1 MKYSIRNFLLV
12 FILSL
17 TVFIAAAFFC
27 VNYVEGFMDEMF
39 GAAKPI
45 ETGEVPSTAP
55 DTSVPPETSEGGSV
69 EKKDS
74 LSFLLIG
81 KDDTFGNADMMLLVK
96 IDKLSKTIMMTSI
109 PADSRVFFDG
119 EYKRL
124 CTALSTHDEAFL
136 AGKVRAMTGINVDY
150 YISVNSKG
158 FIEIIDAIGGIS
170 YYVQQDMY
178 YSDPLQDLKI
188 DLKRGQQTLYGK
200 EALDLLRFKGYA
212 SGDTSRTAVQRKF
225 IAAFFQAFFKPENA
239 TKLPEIISVLYNNI
253 NTSFNSQTLIANSDI
268 IFSLSEY
275 TVKDIAYPGSSFT
288 ENDVT
293 YFTPNVE
300 KALELYTPYR

>member
-27 VNYVEGFMDEMF
+27 VSYVEGFMGEMF

-45 ETGEVPSTAP
+45 ETGEDPGNVPGPDLPP
-55 DTSVPPETSEGGSV
+55 DTSADAPT

-74 LSFLLIG
+74 ISFLLIG

-96 IDKLSKTIMMTSI
+96 IDKLTKNIMMTSI

-119 EYKRL
+119 NYKRL
-124 CTALSTHDEAFL
+124 CTALSTHDESFL
-136 AGKVRAMTGINVDY
+136 AGKVRAMTGINVDF
-150 YISVNSKG
+150 YISMNSKG
-158 FIEIIDAIGGIS
+158 FIEIIDTLGGIS
-170 YYVQQDMY
+170 YFVQQDMY
-178 YSDPLQDLKI
+178 YNDPVQDLEI
-188 DLKRGQQTLYGK
+188 NLKRGQQILKGK

-212 SGDTSRTAVQRKF
+212 SGDTSRTALQRKF
-225 IAAFFQAFFKPENA
+225 IAAFFKAFFKPENA
-239 TKLPEIISVLYNNI
+239 AKLPEIVSVIYSNMK
-253 NTSFNSQTLIANSDI
+253 TSFTTEALIANSDI

-275 TVKDIAYPGSSFT
+275 TVTDIAYPGSTFT
-288 ENDVT
+288 ENDII

-300 KALELYTPYR
+300 KALELFATYR

>member
-200 EALDLLRFKGYA
+200 EALDLLRFKGMRRETPREQPF
-212 SGDTSRTAVQRKF
+212 SGNSLRHFSKHFLSPKMPQSFPRSSRFCT
-225 IAAFFQAFFKPENA
+225 I
-239 TKLPEIISVLYNNI
+239 T
-253 NTSFNSQTLIANSDI
+253 
-268 IFSLSEY
+268 
-275 TVKDIAYPGSSFT
+275 
-288 ENDVT
+288 
-293 YFTPNVE
+293 
-300 KALELYTPYR
+300 